1 MAIASTC
8 LQFTYACTCHLPT
21 CLQFTCMYMPP
32 AYLPAMS
39 CLPLRYDETV
49 DTVFYTTP
57 RYVYHID
64 DNAVKA
70 LTK

>member
-1 MAIASTC
+1 
-8 LQFTYACTCHLPT
+8 
-21 CLQFTCMYMPP
+21 MYMPP